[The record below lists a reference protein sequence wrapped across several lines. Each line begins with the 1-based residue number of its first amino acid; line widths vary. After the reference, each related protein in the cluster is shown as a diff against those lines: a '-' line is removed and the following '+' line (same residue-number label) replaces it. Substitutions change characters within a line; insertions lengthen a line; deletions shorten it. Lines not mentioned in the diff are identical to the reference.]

1 MKMAVKEK
9 KVSESVVETNNIV
22 LPSHANAQGSV
33 FGGTIMGWIDICAA
47 ICAQRHAGL
56 PSVTASVDTLN
67 FISPVRVGD
76 TVTLKARMV
85 YTGKTSMMIA
95 VDVWANDPLSGKTCL
110 CVSAYLTFVA
120 LDRHGKPT
128 RIPGLKL
135 ETEDEKKDFAA
146 AAERRRQLLSNRPNK

>member
-1 MKMAVKEK
+1 MSNEK
-9 KVSESVVETNNIV
+9 SVQESVVETNNIV

-47 ICAQRHAGL
+47 ICAQRHSGL

-67 FISPVRVGD
+67 FIAPVRVGD
-76 TVTLKARMV
+76 TVTLKAKMV
-85 YTGKTSMMIA
+85 YAGKTSMMIA
-95 VDVWANDPLSGKTCL
+95 VDCWANQPFSGKVSL

-128 RIPGLKL
+128 PVPSLALK
-135 ETEDEKKDFAA
+135 TDQEKSDHAA
-146 AAERRRQLLSNRPNK
+146 AAERRSQLLSNRPNK